1 MNRTKEQWAAARG
14 IPQAAICDEAQQDIA
29 ELHARIEG
37 LEATLKIRVEQ
48 VAETALNWRR
58 EQAKNRELEAAHQK
72 LIAERDALMKKHNAL
87 HISARKD
94 RDERDALRAHIFT
107 NTDRSMTMD
116 GRVFSL
122 RGDGFICDNKFD
134 FDAGL
139 RVSGDFVD
147 EEIQRYAG
155 MIASVLNEHLAL
167 RAQVEVI
174 SNKYESL
181 KQLQQL
187 KAIERGQPK

>member
-37 LEATLKIRVEQ
+37 LEAEIAAQTER
-48 VAETALNWRR
+48 ADFAWRNTNTI
-58 EQAKNRELEAAHQK
+58 AKSHQELM
-72 LIAERDALMKKHNAL
+72 AERDALMEKHNAL

-94 RDERDALRAHIFT
+94 RDERDALRAQI
-107 NTDRSMTMD
+107 
-116 GRVFSL
+116 
-122 RGDGFICDNKFD
+122 
-134 FDAGL
+134 
-139 RVSGDFVD
+139 
-147 EEIQRYAG
+147 
-155 MIASVLNEHLAL
+155 
-167 RAQVEVI
+167 EVI
-174 SNKYESL
+174 SNKYESI

>member
-37 LEATLKIRVEQ
+37 LEAEVARLKSINIQRIDECLSL
-48 VAETALNWRR
+48 AR
-58 EQAKNRELEAAHQK
+58 
-72 LIAERDALMKKHNAL
+72 ERDALMKKHNAL

-122 RGDGFICDNKFD
+122 RGDGFICDNNFD

-147 EEIQRYAG
+147 EESQRYAG